1 MKGKELLDYYT
12 NKRDFTGS
20 TDDNYAQELMTIYS
34 NIGEQIFHLLEKAE
48 IEGKK
53 LDVKKATK
61 GLEFRQDFITIDD
74 IILI

>member
-20 TDDNYAQELMTIYS
+20 NDDNYAQELMTIYS
-34 NIGEQIFHLLEKAE
+34 NIGEQIFHLLEQAE
-48 IEGKK
+48 IEAKK
-53 LDVKKATK
+53 LAVKKAPK

-74 IILI
+74 IILV